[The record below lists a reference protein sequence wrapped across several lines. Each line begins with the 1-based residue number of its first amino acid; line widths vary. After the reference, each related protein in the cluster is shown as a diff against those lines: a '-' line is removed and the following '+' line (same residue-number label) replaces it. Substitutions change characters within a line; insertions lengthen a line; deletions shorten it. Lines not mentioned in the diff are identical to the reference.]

1 MKTWMR
7 RVVPLFAFAIAPL
20 AHAEAPAAEA
30 IGGLMKDRVVA
41 GAKETSPSGVET
53 PQVRELSEMVD
64 RLARRVAELE
74 TKQEKR
80 DANLGDA
87 QDHGGWW

>member
-1 MKTWMR
+1 MKHWMR
-7 RVVPLFAFAIAPL
+7 SLVPLFVFAIAPL
-20 AHAEAPAAEA
+20 AHAEAPVTEA
-30 IGGLMKDRVVA
+30 TGEPMKDRVVA
-41 GAKETSPSGVET
+41 GAKENCGSALDTSLA
-53 PQVRELSEMVD
+53 RELGEMVD

-80 DANLGDA
+80 NASLGDA

>member
-1 MKTWMR
+1 MKLWVR
-7 RVVPLFAFAIAPL
+7 KVVPLFAFAIAPL

-30 IGGLMKDRVVA
+30 TGGPMRDRVVA
-41 GAKETSPSGVET
+41 GAKQTSPSGVET
-53 PQVRELSEMVD
+53 PQLAELSEMVD

-80 DANLGDA
+80 DASLGDA
-87 QDHGGWW
+87 QNHGGWW